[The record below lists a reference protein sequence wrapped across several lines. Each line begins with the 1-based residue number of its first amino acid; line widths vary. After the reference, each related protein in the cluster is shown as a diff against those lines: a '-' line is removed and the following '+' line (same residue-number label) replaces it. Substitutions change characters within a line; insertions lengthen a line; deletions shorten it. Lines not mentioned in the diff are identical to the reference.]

1 MKAVWKWAKAEY
13 LRWFGLRVVIH
24 WEGERYEHL
33 CATHKAALGW
43 MACYPQ
49 DASVFVYEFDR
60 ADFGRAAQ

>member
-1 MKAVWKWAKAEY
+1 MKAIVKWAKAEWM
-13 LRWFGLRVVIH
+13 RWFGLRVVVH
-24 WEGERYEHL
+24 WEGDRYEHL

-60 ADFGRAAQ
+60 ADYGRAAC